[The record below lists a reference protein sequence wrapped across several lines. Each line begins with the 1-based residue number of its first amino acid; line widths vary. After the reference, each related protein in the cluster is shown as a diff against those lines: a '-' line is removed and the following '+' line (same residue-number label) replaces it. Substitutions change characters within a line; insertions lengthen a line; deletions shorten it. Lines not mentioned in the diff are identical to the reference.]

1 MYVCRN
7 TKDRNE
13 IAHDNEEKSGI
24 KSKEKKM
31 LRFKPMMLV
40 AVTMVAVVRN
50 IQYAFVISM
59 AVKYQ
64 TKVCI
69 LCIFFLGCVVKYQG
83 RGKSLSL
90 YQTNAFL
97 HFFIRI

>member
-31 LRFKPMMLV
+31 LRFN
-40 AVTMVAVVRN
+40 R
-50 IQYAFVISM
+50 
-59 AVKYQ
+59 
-64 TKVCI
+64 
-69 LCIFFLGCVVKYQG
+69 
-83 RGKSLSL
+83 R
-90 YQTNAFL
+90 
-97 HFFIRI
+97 